1 MSVKRNVA
9 CIFAIQFPV
18 YGIYFQV
25 GSAIAAPPF
34 LHQAALQI
42 FCGKP
47 GLPAIRAK
55 EINSNVDSVNHKPI
69 VQDCGEPF

>member
-1 MSVKRNVA
+1 M
-9 CIFAIQFPV
+9 
-18 YGIYFQV
+18 

-42 FCGKP
+42 FCGKL